1 MRGAD
6 VTQDSMFSYLTLEDY
21 VPKGHPLQP
30 IREIVNAALREM
42 DETFAAMYADSGRDS
57 IPPEQLLRGL
67 ILQSLYGLRS
77 ERLLCEQLGYNML
90 FRWFVGLS
98 VDRTPW
104 DHSTYTKNRDRLI
117 EHEVIRE
124 LFSRVLDRAKA
135 KGLLSSEHFSVDGTL
150 VRAWASHKSFVPKD
164 GAPPP
169 SSGSRGNPEVDFK
182 GQKRTNDTHQSKTDP
197 DAKLATKSSKAGAI
211 PAYMGHV
218 LTENRNGLVVDP
230 RLTQAN
236 GTAEREAAIEMLA
249 ELPGEARKTVGADK
263 AYDTEDFVKNCRGIN
278 VTPHV
283 AQNTSNRKSRIDRR
297 TTRHAGYTISQFA
310 RKLIE
315 TVFGQAARH
324 PAPGEAA
331 RIGEGRAAVHARGD
345 GGESAPAAEASGDTS
360 EWIDRRGACSEH
372 EMNANGLNRG
382 SQGAVLGV
390 HLRHQCNSASLNS

>member
-6 VTQDSMFSYLTLEDY
+6 VTQDNMFSYMTVSKF
-21 VPKGHPLQP
+21 VPPEHPLRS
-30 IREIVNAALREM
+30 IREIVNVALREM
-42 DETFAAMYADSGRDS
+42 DETFAAMYADTGRDS

-98 VDRTPW
+98 VDQDPW

-117 EHEVIRE
+117 AHEAIRE
-124 LFSRVLDRAKA
+124 LFSRVLDQAKA

-169 SSGSRGNPEVDFK
+169 SSGSRSNPEVDFK

-218 LTENRNGLVVDP
+218 LTENRNGLVVDT
-230 RLTQAN
+230 RLTQAS

-263 AYDTEDFVKNCRGIN
+263 AYDSEAFVEGCRDIN

-283 AQNTSNRKSRIDRR
+283 AQNTSGRASRIDER
-297 TTRHAGYTISQFA
+297 TTRHPGYRLSQFA

-315 TVFGQAARH
+315 TVFGDAKQHGILRQVKLRGLAKVELLFTLAATVVNLRRLPRLLAIH
-324 PAPGEAA
+324 P
-331 RIGEGRAAVHARGD
+331 
-345 GGESAPAAEASGDTS
+345 SG
-360 EWIDRRGACSEH
+360 
-372 EMNANGLNRG
+372 
-382 SQGAVLGV
+382 
-390 HLRHQCNSASLNS
+390 

>member
-1 MRGAD
+1 VRGRRIVEKNKGEPTMRGAD
-6 VTQDSMFSYLTLEDY
+6 VTQGSMFSYLTLEDY
-21 VPKGHPLQP
+21 VPKEHPLRP

-57 IPPEQLLRGL
+57 TPPEQLLRGL

-98 VDRTPW
+98 LDTAPW

-124 LFSRVLDRAKA
+124 LFSRVLDQAKA

-182 GQKRTNDTHQSKTDP
+182 GQKRTNETHQSKTDP

-218 LTENRNGLVVDP
+218 LTENRNGLVVDT
-230 RLTQAN
+230 RLTEAN
-236 GTAEREAAIEMLA
+236 GSAEREAAIEMLA
-249 ELPGEARKTVGADK
+249 QLPGEARKTVGADK
-263 AYDTEDFVKNCRGIN
+263 AYDTESFVEGCRDLN

-283 AQNTSNRKSRIDRR
+283 AQNTSGRSSRIDNR
-297 TTRHAGYTISQFA
+297 TTHHPGYRLSQFA

-315 TVFGQAARH
+315 TVFGDAKQHGILRQVKLRGLAKVELLFTLAATVVNLRRL
-324 PAPGEAA
+324 PKLLAPE
-331 RIGEGRAAVHARGD
+331 
-345 GGESAPAAEASGDTS
+345 PSG
-360 EWIDRRGACSEH
+360 
-372 EMNANGLNRG
+372 
-382 SQGAVLGV
+382 
-390 HLRHQCNSASLNS
+390 

>member
-1 MRGAD
+1 MRGTD
-6 VTQDSMFSYLTLEDY
+6 VTQNSMFSYLALEDY
-21 VPKGHPLQP
+21 VPKGHPLRP

-57 IPPEQLLRGL
+57 TPPEQLLRGL

-90 FRWFVGLS
+90 FRWFVGLGL
-98 VDRTPW
+98 DKGPW

-124 LFSRVLDRAKA
+124 LFSRVLDQAKA

-169 SSGSRGNPEVDFK
+169 SSGSRSNPEVDFK

-218 LTENRNGLVVDP
+218 LTENRNGLVVDA

-283 AQNTSNRKSRIDRR
+283 AQNTSGRSSRIDGR
-297 TTRHAGYTISQFA
+297 TTRHTGYRISQFA

-315 TVFGQAARH
+315 TVFGDAKQHGILRQVKLRGLAKVELLFTLAATVVNLRRL
-324 PAPGEAA
+324 PKLLAPE
-331 RIGEGRAAVHARGD
+331 
-345 GGESAPAAEASGDTS
+345 PSG
-360 EWIDRRGACSEH
+360 
-372 EMNANGLNRG
+372 
-382 SQGAVLGV
+382 
-390 HLRHQCNSASLNS
+390 

>member
-1 MRGAD
+1 MVVEKNKGEPTMRGAD
-6 VTQDSMFSYLTLEDY
+6 VTQGSMFSYLTLEDY
-21 VPKGHPLQP
+21 VPKEHPLRP

-57 IPPEQLLRGL
+57 TPPEQLLRGL

-90 FRWFVGLS
+90 FRWFVGLG
-98 VDRTPW
+98 VDKDPW

-117 EHEVIRE
+117 EHEVVRE
-124 LFSRVLDRAKA
+124 LFERVLDRAKA

-182 GQKRTNDTHQSKTDP
+182 GQKRSNETHQSKTDP
-197 DAKLATKSSKAGAI
+197 DAKLATKSPKAGAI

-218 LTENRNGLVVDP
+218 LTENRNGLVVDT

-236 GTAEREAAIEMLA
+236 GSAEREAAIEMLA
-249 ELPGEARKTVGADK
+249 QLPGEIRKTVGADK
-263 AYDTEDFVKNCRGIN
+263 AYDTESFVRGCRDLN

-283 AQNTSNRKSRIDRR
+283 AQNTSGRSSRIDRR
-297 TTRHAGYTISQFA
+297 TTRHPGYRLSQFA

-315 TVFGQAARH
+315 TVFGDAKQHGILRQVKLRGLAKVELLFTLAATVVNLRRM
-324 PAPGEAA
+324 PKLLAPE
-331 RIGEGRAAVHARGD
+331 
-345 GGESAPAAEASGDTS
+345 PSG
-360 EWIDRRGACSEH
+360 
-372 EMNANGLNRG
+372 
-382 SQGAVLGV
+382 
-390 HLRHQCNSASLNS
+390 